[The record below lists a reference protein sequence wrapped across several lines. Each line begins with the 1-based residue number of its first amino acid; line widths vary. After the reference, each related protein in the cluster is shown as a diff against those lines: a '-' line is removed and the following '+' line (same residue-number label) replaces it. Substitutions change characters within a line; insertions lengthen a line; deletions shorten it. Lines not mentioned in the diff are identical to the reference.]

1 MIPVHYTFLAPLSL
15 KRTTLHQSAGLS
27 LSYLISD
34 MIDLSPEQ
42 SRRQE

>member
-1 MIPVHYTFLAPLSL
+1 MILVHCSLLAPLSL
-15 KRTTLHQSAGLS
+15 RRTALHQSAGLS
-27 LSYLISD
+27 LSYLISE